1 MCYEVNLAWAIL
13 VETEG
18 LYYHLKPVLRT
29 STALQL
35 TVACL
40 EQVRGLIMTR
50 GLL

>member
-40 EQVRGLIMTR
+40 QGRGLIMTR